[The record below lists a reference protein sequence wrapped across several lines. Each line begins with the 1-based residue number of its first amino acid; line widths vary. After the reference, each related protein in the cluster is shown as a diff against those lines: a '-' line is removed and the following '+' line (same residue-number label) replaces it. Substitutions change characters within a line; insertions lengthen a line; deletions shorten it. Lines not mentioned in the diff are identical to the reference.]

1 MKRTSCGTDAVF
13 VPKVLVPIGPGRAY
27 STIREVDRTVTEEQ
41 GQPTQSPPAQH
52 GPAEANGLAVASLV
66 CGILGVVFPFIPLI
80 PSILAIIFAGRGKRQ
95 IDSSGGLQTGRGL
108 AVAGQVLGWVGI
120 ALVLVAI
127 LGLVA
132 LVAVFSGGSVEGGW
146 DFGPA
151 RDLR

>member
-1 MKRTSCGTDAVF
+1 M
-13 VPKVLVPIGPGRAY
+13 
-27 STIREVDRTVTEEQ
+27 TEEQ
-41 GQPTQSPPAQH
+41 VHPTPSPPAQY
-52 GPAEANGLAVASLV
+52 GPPPETNGLAVASLV

-80 PSILAIIFAGRGKRQ
+80 PSVLAVIFAGRGKRQ

-132 LVAVFSGGSVEGGW
+132 LAAVFTGGGV
-146 DFGPA
+146 DVGPV

>member
-1 MKRTSCGTDAVF
+1 M
-13 VPKVLVPIGPGRAY
+13 
-27 STIREVDRTVTEEQ
+27 TEEQ
-41 GQPTQSPPAQH
+41 VQPPQGPQARYGPPA
-52 GPAEANGLAVASLV
+52 ETNGLAVASLV

-80 PSILAIIFAGRGKRQ
+80 PSILAVIFAGRGKRQ

-132 LVAVFSGGSVEGGW
+132 LVVVSTGGSVEV
-146 DFGPA
+146 GPV

>member
-1 MKRTSCGTDAVF
+1 
-13 VPKVLVPIGPGRAY
+13 
-27 STIREVDRTVTEEQ
+27 
-41 GQPTQSPPAQH
+41 
-52 GPAEANGLAVASLV
+52 V

>member
-1 MKRTSCGTDAVF
+1 
-13 VPKVLVPIGPGRAY
+13 
-27 STIREVDRTVTEEQ
+27 VTEEQ
-41 GQPTQSPPAQH
+41 VQPSQSPPAQY
-52 GPAEANGLAVASLV
+52 GPAETNGLAVASLV

-80 PSILAIIFAGRGKRQ
+80 PSILAVIFAGRGKRQ

-108 AVAGQVLGWVGI
+108 AIAGQVLGWVGI

-132 LVAVFSGGSVEGGW
+132 LAAVFSGGSVEGGW
-146 DFGPA
+146 DFGPG

>member
-1 MKRTSCGTDAVF
+1 M
-13 VPKVLVPIGPGRAY
+13 
-27 STIREVDRTVTEEQ
+27 TEEQ

-52 GPAEANGLAVASLV
+52 GPAETNGLAVAPPV

-95 IDSSGGLQTGRGL
+95 IDSSTSLQTGRGL
-108 AVAGQVLGWVGI
+108 AVSGQVLGWVGI
-120 ALVLVAI
+120 PLVLVAI
-127 LGLVA
+127 SGLAA

-146 DFGPA
+146 GFAPA

>member
-1 MKRTSCGTDAVF
+1 M
-13 VPKVLVPIGPGRAY
+13 
-27 STIREVDRTVTEEQ
+27 TEEQ
-41 GQPTQSPPAQH
+41 VQPPQGPRAQYGPPA
-52 GPAEANGLAVASLV
+52 ETNGLAVASLV

-80 PSILAIIFAGRGKRQ
+80 PSILAVIFAGRGKRQ
-95 IDSSGGLQTGRGL
+95 IDSSDGLQTGRGL

-132 LVAVFSGGSVEGGW
+132 LVAVSTGGSVEV
-146 DFGPA
+146 GPV